1 MPTLPSESRSPE
13 IHQHRQI
20 AESFGEDAARYD
32 RARPGYPD
40 ALVERIVAAT
50 PGRSFLNAGCGTGIE
65 ARQFQALGCTVLGV
79 EPDER
84 MAEFAR
90 GRGLEVEV
98 SKFESW
104 DPAGRRFDAVVAGT
118 AWHWVDV
125 VAGAAKAAEVLRP
138 GGRLAPFWHVFQM
151 PPAVAE
157 AFATVYERVVPDSP
171 VNFRG
176 MPKRALDGYQVM
188 FDKTADAMR
197 SDGRF
202 DEPEQW
208 RFDWERTY
216 SRDAWLDQLPTQGTL
231 TRVPPD
237 KLAEILA
244 GVGAAIDGMGG
255 TVTMPYTTMVVTATR
270 SA

>member
-1 MPTLPSESRSPE
+1 MPTLPSESRPPE
-13 IHQHRQI
+13 VHEHRQI
-20 AESFGEDAARYD
+20 AESFGVDAARYD
-32 RARPGYPD
+32 RARPRYPD
-40 ALVERIVAAT
+40 ALVARIVAET

-65 ARQFQALGCTVLGV
+65 ARQFQALGATVLGV

-90 GRGLEVEV
+90 RRGLDVEV
-98 SKFESW
+98 STFETW
-104 DPAGRRFDAVVAGT
+104 DPAGRRFDAIVAGT

-157 AFATVYERVVPDSP
+157 AFATVFERAVPDSP

-176 MPKRALDGYQVM
+176 MPTRALDGYQVM
-188 FDKTADAMR
+188 FDKTADAIR
-197 SDGRF
+197 SDGGF

-216 SRDAWLDQLPTQGTL
+216 SRDEWLDQLPTQGIL

-237 KLAEILA
+237 KLSEILA

-270 SA
+270 TA